1 MSKFLDRLIVSAFL
15 ATVASPALAQ
25 GDAEAG
31 AAVFKK
37 CQACHMVG
45 PEAANKVGP
54 LLNDLVGRPAASVE
68 GFKYSKAMKAAGEQG
83 IAWTPENLAQYL
95 ANPKG
100 FVKGTNMAFAGIK
113 KEEEIANVIA
123 YLSTFSQGAGEQES
137 SAAPAVETAAQDAP
151 PAQDQAAAGQPA
163 PPAAETAKPAAEA
176 AIPVHGVLHLG
187 RPATED
193 EIAAWDIDIRPDGL
207 GLPEGKG
214 TVADGEVLYTDNC
227 AVCHGDFG
235 EAVDRWPVL
244 AGGHGTLTAERPEK
258 TIGSYWP
265 YLSTVY
271 DYVRRA
277 MPFGGARTLS
287 DDDVYAITAYLL
299 YLNDVVTDEDFELSK
314 ENFASV
320 RLPNEA
326 NFIDDNRAE
335 EPHNK
340 AGAEP
345 CMTNC
350 KPGPA
355 EVKMRAR
362 ILDVTPDVADDEDT
376 ENLGAGSV
384 D

>member
-1 MSKFLDRLIVSAFL
+1 M
-15 ATVASPALAQ
+15 
-25 GDAEAG
+25 
-31 AAVFKK
+31 
-37 CQACHMVG
+37 
-45 PEAANKVGP
+45 
-54 LLNDLVGRPAASVE
+54 
-68 GFKYSKAMKAAGEQG
+68 
-83 IAWTPENLAQYL
+83 
-95 ANPKG
+95 
-100 FVKGTNMAFAGIK
+100 
-113 KEEEIANVIA
+113 
-123 YLSTFSQGAGEQES
+123 
-137 SAAPAVETAAQDAP
+137 
-151 PAQDQAAAGQPA
+151 
-163 PPAAETAKPAAEA
+163 
-176 AIPVHGVLHLG
+176 LHLG

-193 EIAAWDIDIRPDGL
+193 EIAAWDIDIRPDGM

-244 AGGHGTLTAERPEK
+244 AGGHGSLTAERPEK

-265 YLSTVY
+265 YLSTIY
-271 DYVRRA
+271 DYVHRA

-299 YLNDVVTDEDFELSK
+299 YLNDVVTDEEFELSK

-326 NFIDDNRAE
+326 NFIDDNRAQ

-345 CMTNC
+345 CMNNC
-350 KPGPA
+350 KPEPA

-362 ILDVTPDVADDEDT
+362 ILDVTPDVADDEDNRKFGGRLCRLNGERIARDGRPAAMRQRQPHGRSALAPALRFRALLALSLLCCSGIGRMGLASRGNAVQGLCQACHEIGEGAKHKVGPHLDGIVGRT
-376 ENLGAGSV
+376 AGEIEGFKFSERHAQGGQRRSSLGRGSA
-384 D
+384 